1 VVAAAAALACAA
13 LLLACGAPDELTAP
27 EARALDHARAG
38 LDEALDT
45 AEALRTSERETRRI
59 VREVREIVSRG
70 DFESQ
75 QLDEFGLAALGE
87 LRRVAP
93 SLVETS
99 RDGTPRRLNR
109 AATRAFLANAA
120 EHPARALLLP
130 ARAEVAAIERAV
142 RDSGADSQT
151 LIPPRDPGARRRRR
165 VGAFLRGAERDTRS
179 VWPGLARR
187 LEKQRAEIGG

>member
-1 VVAAAAALACAA
+1 MVAAAATLACAA

-27 EARALDHARAG
+27 EARALDHARTG

-87 LRRVAP
+87 LRQVAP

-130 ARAEVAAIERAV
+130 ARAEVEAIERTV
-142 RDSGADSQT
+142 GDSGADSQT

-179 VWPGLARR
+179 VWPGLTRR
-187 LEKQRAEIGG
+187 LEKLRAEIGG